1 MNEVSDRI
9 LKRLNELKITQK
21 ELAKAVGASSPT
33 VNNWLNYDRE
43 PSIKY
48 LEKLANTLEVSIQWL
63 VTGYELENSFLADN
77 IKIRKAPILSF
88 HEVVDF
94 SKHLTIND
102 TKRNFEYFVDNK
114 FSDEMF
120 WLKVESDSSMF
131 PIFRAND
138 LVLVDTRREP
148 RTGNC
153 VVAVIDGD
161 AKAILRKYRICYD
174 EKANKEY
181 FQLVAENDFY
191 PALDSRHS
199 RFFVKG
205 VVVKLERN
213 LV

>member
-1 MNEVSDRI
+1 METITDRI
-9 LKRLNELKITQK
+9 AKRANQLKLKQIDIMHATQ
-21 ELAKAVGASSPT
+21 AKRAT
-33 VNNWLNYDRE
+33 VNKWFNHVSE
-43 PSIKY
+43 PSVKY
-48 LEKLANTLEVSIQWL
+48 LEDLAKVLNVSIQWL

-77 IKIRKAPILSF
+77 IKIRKAPVLSF

-94 SKHLTIND
+94 SKHLTVND
-102 TKRNFEYFVDNK
+102 TKRNFEYFIDNK

-205 VVVKLERN
+205 VAVKIERN